1 MEQRKDAFAFFLV
14 MTVTLVLVFGS
25 SVMISRA
32 GGFARITALGE
43 RLQYRLYGTEKQL
56 YNGSEGAALT
66 PYALGAIPGGY
77 ISEEFD
83 VTDEMRGMEK
93 LTFSV
98 MVATYQRENP
108 GRFILQIVQGQ
119 ELLETSYD
127 MADLQDNALVSIEI
141 AGDRLS
147 EGRAV
152 FRVFCEPE
160 SDQTPAIYITDNESF
175 GSDVDYYG
183 QTIPGSVCLGIA
195 CVPE

>member
-1 MEQRKDAFAFFLV
+1 MKQRKDAFAFFLV

-25 SVMISRA
+25 SVMISKA
-32 GGFARITALGE
+32 GGFARITVIGE

-66 PYALGAIPGGY
+66 PYALGAIPGGFV
-77 ISEEFD
+77 SEEFD

-108 GRFILQIVQGQ
+108 GRFTIQIAQGP
-119 ELLETSYD
+119 EVLETSYD
-127 MADLQDNALVSIEI
+127 MAGLQDNGVVTMEI

-147 EGRAV
+147 EGTAV

-160 SDQTPAIYITDNESF
+160 SDMTPAVYITDNESF